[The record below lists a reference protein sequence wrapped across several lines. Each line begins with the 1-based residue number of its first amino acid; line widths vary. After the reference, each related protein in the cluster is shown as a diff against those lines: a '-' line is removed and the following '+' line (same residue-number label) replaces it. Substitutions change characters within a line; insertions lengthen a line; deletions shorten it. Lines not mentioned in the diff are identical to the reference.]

1 MINLKIV
8 LFGIA
13 KEIAGKQEFQY
24 TATEGEDVAS
34 LLAKLKMQYPDLQ
47 KLASLAVA
55 VNDEYAQPDQVL
67 QAHDEVALIPPVS
80 GG

>member
-13 KEIAGKQEFQY
+13 KEIAGEQELQY
-24 TATEGEDVAS
+24 TAAEGEDVAS
-34 LLAKLKMQYPDLQ
+34 LLAKIKRQYPELQ

-55 VNDEYAQPDQVL
+55 VNDEYAQPDQIL
-67 QAHDEVALIPPVS
+67 QTHDEVALIPPVS